1 MIDCNLN
8 LETGQKY
15 NKAQEVE
22 TTSKVR
28 AKTTSR
34 IIRDASLKHDNMATP
49 VIQRLG
55 DIFPNFIK
63 DITPNVVKTTLANAN
78 FSIIASPVDRAYAFY
93 DTVIG
98 NKMPTYNRIMR
109 LAFQSFSPSVTG
121 IGHNTE
127 GALSKQMR
135 LAAQYIDGN
144 LIQTTNDQIGR
155 IKLEYASQG
164 RILNEADRIELQTS
178 VWNARNNGTR
188 FPTNGSTPEHRINA
202 IKNEMLDTLGDLSEA
217 IVKMAQT
224 AGAKDA
230 NGVGRGITG
239 YGKTDIKPGTERQY
253 MPQAWDAEQLHK
265 LLIMADGN
273 TDALVASFTSSVYS
287 AFTKA
292 GKYITFRRGDN
303 DFVGS
308 HIRMPTAEDLAAVM
322 THQVMQGD
330 KGKTLFHNAGLD
342 GNGHEVINAVRSL
355 ERGVMRNGLMR
366 AGDLTEEYISGQR
379 VVKLGYSS
387 TTKQIEISAKATKAH
402 TDAVERVAAD
412 YSGNTLIDGDY
423 VYAILNNKGDGQ
435 NLATSINR
443 IYNQDIDKIFGVTR
457 DANGE
462 ILTMSQSRLIDL
474 DSPLVVNGD
483 HPQTGATVN
492 LAEGLTFKDLLH
504 KDTVS
509 TSIAAF
515 HQIIGRTAL
524 ADEFARITDGQLH
537 IGSRTDFNSVINA
550 MREAFNQEIANIAP
564 DQLESARHAMSEQ
577 INDLNY
583 LYDRLTGKA
592 VGVTNTPEW
601 MIKGARITSKVLQ
614 LQLLGKAG
622 LSAVTEFSK
631 IAAYNGVFRSVA
643 LLAKIA
649 ARERQSVFSE
659 TTTRTEVL
667 SQLQILVGNSRHT
680 LDNSIRSHIQAG
692 ETSSMDGRFEKM
704 LFKGNQFQNKWLSF
718 MNPVTDMLEH
728 TANAAILGKITDI
741 MVEVGKLRDSNG
753 FISEEKLRSVFKNSR
768 GNWSDWRYV
777 QNYLGVSEKEMDN
790 LLQNF
795 ERNTKINRQLSAEGV
810 VDLDLGIESIGDYYD
825 GKHHINYK
833 QGHSWDDDAIYT
845 LTKIV
850 AREGRKTVQ
859 QNVAGEVPRFLDNP
873 IGRLVFSMYQ
883 FSAVAYSKQFLTDLT
898 YFNKSVMTAWTM
910 EVMMLLAIN
919 SLRDKMRNNLDAR
932 DPRIDEDELLQQ
944 YLNAGGRAVGMNS
957 AFGLPLTAVYDTT
970 QYVIGGSGLGGG
982 DPRPIPTPMIMLQL
996 GKASGFLP
1004 SYYKLMSGEQ
1014 ITGTEAHNAMQ
1025 LLFGNSMPEAALE
1038 KLISTAA
1045 RKGELIK

>member
-1 MIDCNLN
+1 MNCYLN
-8 LETGQKY
+8 PETGKPYKDADQ
-15 NKAQEVE
+15 V
-22 TTSKVR
+22 TTPSKVR
-28 AKTTSR
+28 ARSTR
-34 IIRDASLKHDNMATP
+34 EIVEAASLKHDDMATP
-49 VIQRLG
+49 VIQRIG
-55 DIFPNFIK
+55 DIFPSFIK

-78 FSIIASPVDRAYAFY
+78 ISIIASPVDRAYAFY
-93 DTVIG
+93 NTVIG

-109 LAFQSFSPSVTG
+109 LAFQAMSPSVTG
-121 IGHNTE
+121 IGHSNQ
-127 GALSKQMR
+127 GALSKQMS

-144 LIQTTNDQIGR
+144 LIQTTNEQIGR
-155 IKLEYASQG
+155 IKLEYAKEG
-164 RILNEADRIELQTS
+164 RKLTEADRIELQTS
-178 VWNARNNGTR
+178 LWDARTNNTR
-188 FPTNGSTPEHRINA
+188 FPTNGNTPEHRINA

-217 IVKMAQT
+217 MVKMAQT

-239 YGKTDIKPGTERQY
+239 FSKEDIKPGTERQY

-366 AGDLTEEYISGQR
+366 ASDLTEEYINGQR

-387 TTKQIEISAKATKAH
+387 TTKQVEISPKAMKAH

-412 YSGNTLIDGDY
+412 YSGNTLIQGDY

-474 DSPLVVNGD
+474 DSPLVVNGE

-492 LAEGLTFKDLLH
+492 LAEGLAFKDLLH

-550 MREAFNQEIANIAP
+550 MKEAFNQEIANIAP

-659 TTTRTEVL
+659 TATKTQVL

-753 FISEEKLRSVFKNSR
+753 AISEEKLRSVFKNSR

-790 LLQNF
+790 LLRNF

-859 QNVAGEVPRFLDNP
+859 QNVAGEAPRFLDNP

-883 FSAVAYSKQFLTDLT
+883 FAAVAYSKQFLTDLT

-919 SLRDKMRNNLDAR
+919 SLRDKTRNNLDAR

-944 YLNAGGRAVGMNS
+944 YLNAGGRALSMNS

-1025 LLFGNSMPEAALE
+1025 LLFGNSVPEAALE